1 MEANKVLTFTI
12 TAVIVII
19 LVATL
24 LVPAVNMG
32 ALETKENENYVYR
45 ATQKLGDY
53 EYALDTDNNLTLNG
67 DVVTINTAVTNDIN
81 VGVASEILG
90 YSYRGTSTPSN
101 WLYSTDAGIQLGST
115 PLTINADGSWS
126 AVKNGTT
133 TTGTTPISKGIFAK
147 NDGEMAVYWGSQTTN
162 VIKVNTGVPI
172 YIFSNY
178 CQATKDS
185 TTTAIAF
192 LAEYKDGAVNVIY
205 ADSIPNTGGTPTD
218 VSSDL
223 TVNIIT
229 TSSELK
235 DGVITYDGI
244 RAGVTLS
251 GYTWQG
257 TISIA
262 APLEYKAY
270 VDSQYSPLLFILP
283 VFFIL
288 ALVVSS
294 VRLVSARD

>member
-1 MEANKVLTFTI
+1 MKSNTILTFII
-12 TAVIVII
+12 TVVVTVI
-19 LVATL
+19 LTATL
-24 LVPAVNMG
+24 LVPAINTG
-32 ALETKENENYVYR
+32 ALETQENENYVYR

-53 EYALDTDNNLTLNG
+53 EYAMDSDNKLTLNG
-67 DVVTINTAVTNDIN
+67 DVVTIDTAVTNDIN
-81 VGVASEILG
+81 VGVASETLG
-90 YSYRGTSTPSN
+90 YSYRGTSSPSN

-126 AVKNGTT
+126 AVKNEIT

-178 CQATKDS
+178 CQATKDE

-205 ADSIPNTGGTPTD
+205 ADSIPSTGGTPTD

-223 TVNIIT
+223 TVNIVT

-235 DGVITYDGI
+235 DGVITYEGM

-251 GYTWQG
+251 GYVWQG

-283 VFFIL
+283 MLVLL
-288 ALVVSS
+288 ALVVSA

>member
-1 MEANKVLTFTI
+1 MKSNTILAFIITVVVTVILT
-12 TAVIVII
+12 
-19 LVATL
+19 ATL
-24 LVPAVNMG
+24 LVPAINMG

-45 ATQKLGDY
+45 ATQTLGDY
-53 EYALDTDNNLTLNG
+53 EYALDSDNNLTLNG
-67 DVVTINTAVTNDIN
+67 DVVTIDTTVTNDLN
-81 VGVASEILG
+81 VGVASKTLG
-90 YSYRGTSTPSN
+90 YTYRGTSNPGN

-126 AVKNGTT
+126 AVKSETT

-147 NDGEMAVYWGSQTTN
+147 NDGEMAVYWGSPTTN

-178 CQATKDS
+178 CQATKDE

-205 ADSIPNTGGTPTD
+205 ADSIPSTGGTPTD

-223 TVNIIT
+223 TVNILT

-235 DGVITYDGI
+235 DGVITYEGI

-251 GYTWQG
+251 GYVWQG

-283 VFFIL
+283 VFIIL
-288 ALVVSS
+288 ALVVSA